1 MVENPWHVL
10 HVAANHEKRVVQHLQ
25 VHSVE
30 HYLPLYTEVSR
41 WSDRA
46 VRLERPLFAGYVFIR
61 YSPRERL
68 PIVSIPGVLHLLG
81 GNGLDTVSADE
92 INRIQAA
99 LKDGYSLRPHPWV
112 NVGTNVRVRGGVFD
126 GAQGIVTELRGQ
138 CKVVIALA
146 AVRQCFSLE
155 VPVEQLE
162 KIEIPARA
170 TSHRQTLHAY
180 H

>member
-1 MVENPWHVL
+1 MFENPWHVL
-10 HVAANHEKRVVQHLQ
+10 HVATNHEKRVVQHLQ

-30 HYLPLYTEVSR
+30 HYLPLYTELSR

-61 YSPRERL
+61 HSPRERL
-68 PIVSIPGVLHLLG
+68 RIVSIPGVLHLLG

-99 LKDGYSLRPHPWV
+99 IKDGYSLRPHAWV
-112 NVGTNVRVRGGVFD
+112 EVGTNVRVRGGVFD

-155 VPVEQLE
+155 IAAGQLE
-162 KIEIPARA
+162 IVDIRGR
-170 TSHRQTLHAY
+170 TSSLRSTFHAY
-180 H
+180 N

>member
-1 MVENPWHVL
+1 
-10 HVAANHEKRVVQHLQ
+10 
-25 VHSVE
+25 
-30 HYLPLYTEVSR
+30 
-41 WSDRA
+41 
-46 VRLERPLFAGYVFIR
+46 LFAGYVFIR

-92 INRIQAA
+92 INRIRDGI
-99 LKDGYSLRPHPWV
+99 KDGYSLQPHPWV
-112 NVGTNVRVRGGVFD
+112 DVGTNVRVRGGVFD

-155 VPVEQLE
+155 VPVGQLE
-162 KIEIPARA
+162 KIEIPARGA
-170 TSHRQTLHAY
+170 SHRQTLHAY